1 MDSLLAPLLTIA
13 LGLGLAAAA
22 GFRVFVPLLFA
33 GLAAR
38 VGWIELNDTF
48 AWLAS
53 TPALLMLGT
62 ATVCETL
69 AYYIPGVDHF
79 LDAIAG
85 PVAVVAGAVASAS
98 VMTKIDPMLMWPL
111 AVIAG
116 GGAAGLTK
124 GGSALVRAKTGLA
137 TLGLGNPV
145 VSTAETAGA
154 AGLSMLAILVPILGL
169 AVVVVLVAWA
179 ARRIARRSKRVEN

>member
-1 MDSLLAPLLTIA
+1 MDSLLEPLLSIA

-38 VGWIELNDTF
+38 VGWLELYDNF
-48 AWLAS
+48 AWLGT
-53 TPALLMLGT
+53 TPALIILG
-62 ATVCETL
+62 AAAVFETL
-69 AYYIPGVDHF
+69 AYYVPGVDHF

-85 PVAVVAGAVASAS
+85 PVAVIAGVIASAS
-98 VMTKIDPMLMWPL
+98 VMTDIQPILMWPL

-124 GGSALVRAKTGLA
+124 AGSALIRAKTGIA
-137 TLGLGNPV
+137 TAGLGNPV
-145 VSTAETAGA
+145 VSTAETASA
-154 AGLSMLAILVPILGL
+154 AGLSLLAILVPILAL
-169 AVVVVLVAWA
+169 AVVILLAVRA
-179 ARRIARRSKRVEN
+179 ARRALRARSAS